1 MISEPPSPE
10 KKQEPAP
17 ALECAVEFLEVLPLI
32 MGSLQCEL
40 RHDPATTLTM
50 AQFRT
55 LAFLN
60 RHGTASVSRIAEF
73 LELGL
78 PATSKIVD
86 GLASAKSITRAG
98 DPTDRRRV
106 LLEITGKGRQ
116 ELLATRA
123 ITHNHL
129 AKLLAPLSETER
141 TKLMEA
147 LRALRPIFI
156 KFNPGTCTETCP
168 HETN

>member
-1 MISEPPSPE
+1 MEQPPE
-10 KKQEPAP
+10 KKQEP

-50 AQFRT
+50 VQFRT

-60 RHGTASVSRIAEF
+60 GHGTASVSQIADF
-73 LELGL
+73 LGLGL
-78 PATSKIVD
+78 PATSKIID
-86 GLASAKSITRAG
+86 GLFTAGAITRRG
-98 DPTDRRRV
+98 DPADRRRV
-106 LLEITGKGRQ
+106 LLEISNTGRS

-129 AKLLAPLSETER
+129 AELLSPLSEADRARLLES
-141 TKLMEA
+141 
-147 LRALRPIFI
+147 LRALRPIFV
-156 KFNPGTCTETCP
+156 KFTPGECP
-168 HETN
+168 SAP

>member
-1 MISEPPSPE
+1 MEHSNDKKSE
-10 KKQEPAP
+10 P

-50 AQFRT
+50 VQFRA
-55 LAFLN
+55 LAFLSK
-60 RHGTASVSRIAEF
+60 HGVASVSQIADF

-78 PATSKIVD
+78 PATSKILD
-86 GLASAKSITRAG
+86 GLVTTGSVSRRG
-98 DPTDRRRV
+98 DPADRRRV
-106 LLEITGKGRQ
+106 LLEISSSGRN

-129 AKLLAPLSETER
+129 ANLLSPLSEIDR
-141 TKLMEA
+141 ALLLDA
-147 LRALRPIFI
+147 LRALRPIFV
-156 KFNPGTCTETCP
+156 KMSPGACNQTFP
-168 HETN
+168 HETK